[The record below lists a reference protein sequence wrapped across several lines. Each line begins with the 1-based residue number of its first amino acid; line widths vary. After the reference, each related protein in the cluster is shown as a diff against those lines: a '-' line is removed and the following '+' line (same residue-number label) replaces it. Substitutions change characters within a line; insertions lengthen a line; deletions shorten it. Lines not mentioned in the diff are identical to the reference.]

1 METAIIKAVEILGDR
16 EDLKNP
22 YMWVFL
28 LVVVIY
34 PLCQFNVIGA
44 LRYSSIIT
52 FASVIFITVVTVVE
66 LVHSGTQPIPTAPT
80 SWTNCF
86 LSVPIVLF
94 AYTCQPN
101 VGDIYKVRDS

>member
-1 METAIIKAVEILGDR
+1 METAIIKAVEILGHH
-16 EDLKNP
+16 EDWNTQ

-52 FASVIFITVVTVVE
+52 FASVIFITVVTIVE
-66 LVHSGTQPIPTAPT
+66 VDGDTSSIPTAPT

-86 LSVPIVLF
+86 FSVPIVLF